1 MNMLPQNLNEW
12 LLCLTV
18 VAIGVDRALSFW
30 KAHLKEQPDPATTYA
45 TKQALGEHRREHKAD
60 IQALREEVKTALE
73 KLEGEMR
80 SLSHDRR
87 TDVRTLH
94 QEIRKVDNQ
103 CAALTASS
111 ELLNQ
116 ELKNIGA
123 KIDRFIAAQ
132 ANKKR

>member
-1 MNMLPQNLNEW
+1 MLPQNLNEW

-18 VAIGVDRALSFW
+18 VAIGLDRVLTFW
-30 KAHLKEQPDPATTYA
+30 KAHLKEQPEPAATYA
-45 TKQALGEHRREHKAD
+45 TKQALGEHRRDFKAD
-60 IQALREEVKTALE
+60 IQAHREQVKQTLDRLE
-73 KLEGEMR
+73 KELR
-80 SLSHDRR
+80 ALADDRR

-123 KIDRFIAAQ
+123 KIDRFIADQ